1 MADNA
6 VGRRGLL
13 PVWKRICR
21 CGRTGRHWTLS
32 PRCALLRHHCGM
44 RVMPLHDS
52 RARAERAFQLRA
64 VGWSWNRI
72 AAELGYASHGAAQTA
87 VKRHEARTSGESS
100 DSSRRSL
107 IEAARVTTAVL
118 FDRFAA
124 AADREDDK
132 VMALLNGEI
141 ARNRDQLAKLTGAY
155 MPAQVNVTTADDV
168 KRLRDEF
175 YELRGLPTAAGP
187 QLT

>member
-1 MADNA
+1 
-6 VGRRGLL
+6 
-13 PVWKRICR
+13 
-21 CGRTGRHWTLS
+21 
-32 PRCALLRHHCGM
+32 M

-52 RARAERAFQLRA
+52 RARAERAFQLRS

-87 VKRHEARTSGESS
+87 VRRHEARTSGESS
-100 DSSRRSL
+100 DSSRQSL
-107 IEAARVTTAVL
+107 IESARITTAVL

-132 VMALLNGEI
+132 TVALLNGEI
-141 ARNRDQLAKLTGAY
+141 ARNRDQLAKLTGSY
-155 MPAQVNVTTADDV
+155 MPVKVNVTTADDV

-187 QLT
+187 QVT

>member
-1 MADNA
+1 
-6 VGRRGLL
+6 
-13 PVWKRICR
+13 
-21 CGRTGRHWTLS
+21 
-32 PRCALLRHHCGM
+32 
-44 RVMPLHDS
+44 MPLHDS

-87 VKRHEARTSGESS
+87 VRRHEARTSGESS
-100 DSSRRSL
+100 ESSRRSL
-107 IEAARVTTAVL
+107 IESARVTTAVL

-124 AADREDDK
+124 AAEREDDK
-132 VMALLNGEI
+132 TMALLNGEI

-155 MPAQVNVTTADDV
+155 MPVDVKVTSADEV

-175 YELRGLPTAAGP
+175 YQLRGGAAHYGGKPTTVPGKTFIGTPVVDASADSNKGAGRLVRQTP
-187 QLT
+187 